1 MTKKLEEEF
10 NLPSIEELMP
20 DVEPAEVIEP
30 TVEDTEKQIVQYKHN
45 LSIAERADAALPM
58 VTGMEQLD
66 KEMDD
71 YAKKA
76 METFEDLCEKLSRVA
91 SRSTIQAILVDG
103 VNRKYLLKSIDQND
117 KRKKYF
123 SCENIKGELDL
134 WYKNNKAIYN

>member
-1 MTKKLEEEF
+1 LNKKFIQISNNLIQASQDKNALSFIFKTKIHAILVF
-10 NLPSIEELMP
+10 SI
-20 DVEPAEVIEP
+20 
-30 TVEDTEKQIVQYKHN
+30 YG
-45 LSIAERADAALPM
+45 
-58 VTGMEQLD
+58 TG
-66 KEMDD
+66 KI
-71 YAKKA
+71 
-76 METFEDLCEKLSRVA
+76 TFENLCEKLSRVA